1 LDPLLLP
8 SYGIGGVQFA
18 ISRVPVYTAISSFLS
33 SCSQRFGVGVVFNSR
48 QPFSFFKN
56 FPSKIDSGDLHFFFK
71 KSAFL
76 LAEISGK
83 YIFARTEKKAQ
94 T

>member
-1 LDPLLLP
+1 MK
-8 SYGIGGVQFA
+8 SESI
-18 ISRVPVYTAISSFLS
+18 T
-33 SCSQRFGVGVVFNSR
+33 R
-48 QPFSFFKN
+48 QPFSFFKK

-76 LAEISGK
+76 LADISGK
-83 YIFARTEKKAQ
+83 CIFAWTEKEAQ